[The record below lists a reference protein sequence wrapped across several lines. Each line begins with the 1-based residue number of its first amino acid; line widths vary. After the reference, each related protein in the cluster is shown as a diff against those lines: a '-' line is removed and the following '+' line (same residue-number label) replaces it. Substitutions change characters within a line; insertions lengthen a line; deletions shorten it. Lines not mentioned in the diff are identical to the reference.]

1 MRQKEKDVL
10 SELSKEQ
17 LIYLIDQMRH
27 SLCLIGETCVEE
39 SKLHIDSD
47 EAVDKIREYIYDMP
61 NLYNATDLK
70 AYIDMQMGKIS
81 VKKYRRII
89 GLDE

>member
-1 MRQKEKDVL
+1 MRQREKDIL
-10 SELSKEQ
+10 NELSKEQ

-47 EAVDKIREYIYDMP
+47 EAVDKIRNYIYDMP
-61 NLYNATDLK
+61 SLYNAIELK
-70 AYIDMQMGKIS
+70 AYIDMRMGNLSIEE
-81 VKKYRRII
+81 YRKFI
-89 GLDE
+89 GLE

>member
-1 MRQKEKDVL
+1 MRQREKAI
-10 SELSKEQ
+10 STELSKEQ

-47 EAVDKIREYIYDMP
+47 EAVDKIRNYIYDMP
-61 NLYNATDLK
+61 SLYNAIELK
-70 AYIDMQMGKIS
+70 AYIDMRMGNLSIEE
-81 VKKYRRII
+81 YRKFI
-89 GLDE
+89 GLE